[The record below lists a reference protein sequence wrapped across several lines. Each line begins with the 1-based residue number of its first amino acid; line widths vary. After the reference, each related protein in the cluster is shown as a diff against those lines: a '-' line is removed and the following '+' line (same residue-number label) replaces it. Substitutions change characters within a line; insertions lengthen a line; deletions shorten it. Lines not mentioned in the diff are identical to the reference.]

1 MYLGGHSTDTPDNAL
16 QHALAT
22 LGQTTTELRKDFI
35 LLTKCAS
42 LSSPAALLEVH
53 PTIPNSKALMVTL
66 VPKFNLPKSAKP
78 EVVSLTVQE
87 ACPPASYP

>member
-1 MYLGGHSTDTPDNAL
+1 MDTPDNAFNP

-22 LGQTTTELRKDFI
+22 LGQTTTELDEDFI
-35 LLTKCAS
+35 LLIKCAS

-78 EVVSLTVQE
+78 EVVFIVDRSGS
-87 ACPPASYP
+87 PPVSHP

>member
-1 MYLGGHSTDTPDNAL
+1 MHTPDNAFNP

-22 LGQTTTELRKDFI
+22 LGQTTTELDKDFI
-35 LLTKCAS
+35 LIKCAS

-66 VPKFNLPKSAKP
+66 VPKFNLPKGAKP
-78 EVVSLTVQE
+78 EVVFITTVQG
-87 ACPPASYP
+87 ACPPMSHP